1 MRGKR
6 VLTLGRRSLDS
17 KNQHKSNKSN
27 MNISINRNY
36 NKLEKLNSNS
46 NFITKKKNYKN
57 SLNNERHSI
66 LYSSNASNG
75 FNSIKNSLRAPSNNK
90 VETYSNKLAFS
101 NPNLM

>member
-27 MNISINRNY
+27 VNISINPNY

-46 NFITKKKNYKN
+46 NFITKT
-57 SLNNERHSI
+57 I
-66 LYSSNASNG
+66 LPMDL
-75 FNSIKNSLRAPSNNK
+75 IQLKI
-90 VETYSNKLAFS
+90 V
-101 NPNLM
+101 

>member
-46 NFITKKKNYKN
+46 NFITKKKE
-57 SLNNERHSI
+57 L
-66 LYSSNASNG
+66 
-75 FNSIKNSLRAPSNNK
+75 
-90 VETYSNKLAFS
+90 
-101 NPNLM
+101 

>member
-46 NFITKKKNYKN
+46 NFITKKKNYKISSNRPSN
-57 SLNNERHSI
+57 SLNNERDIQYYI
-66 LYSSNASNG
+66 LPMLPMDL
-75 FNSIKNSLRAPSNNK
+75 IQLKI
-90 VETYSNKLAFS
+90 V
-101 NPNLM
+101 